1 MGAALGGSPRLENMK
16 QAVVAVLLEHGRTLV
31 IRRAPLVRLPGYWA
45 PPSGRIEPGESQPEA
60 VVREVREEIG
70 LEVRAVG
77 KVWECETGDGEYE
90 LHWWRVERVA
100 GELRLDPREASDA
113 RWVDTPEFLGLE
125 PTFAGDRE
133 FFQRVLP
140 GLG

>member
-1 MGAALGGSPRLENMK
+1 MK
-16 QAVVAVLLEHGRTLV
+16 QGVVAVLLEQGRILV
-31 IRRAPLVRLPGYWA
+31 IRRAPQARLPGYWA
-45 PPSGRIEPGESQPEA
+45 PPSGKIEPGESQPDA

-77 KVWECETGDGEYE
+77 KVWECESDDGGFA

-113 RWVDTPEFLGLE
+113 RWVDAPAFLDLE

-133 FFQRVLP
+133 FFERVLP